1 MFFIGFVM
9 EIFPFACLLCLLN
22 SYFGIVKES
31 FGDTVSST
39 ASVDSDTRQLMPLQ
53 KRCREIL
60 FFVMFVND
68 AIQIEAYSS
77 LLSFTTGHSVT

>member
-1 MFFIGFVM
+1 MSADPNVLHWLCHGDFSF
-9 EIFPFACLLCLLN
+9 CLLCFACLLN

-60 FFVMFVND
+60 FFVMFVTD
-68 AIQIEAYSS
+68 AI
-77 LLSFTTGHSVT
+77 